1 MRTFVEAATGLP
13 TLLFTTALVV
23 VACFW
28 LLVGLRLTTVDTFD
42 ADADLRAWG
51 LGGVPVAVAFS
62 LLTAI
67 AWGLA
72 VGTTLLLADFV
83 PAGAAAGLLRLATPA
98 GALLVAWRTT
108 RLLVRLSRRHFPEER
123 DPELPARPVSDGGVT
138 GGPGADG
145 ARRTGGEIARRT
157 GDAAAYRPVDGTDRR
172 TDDASAPRPGGGTA
186 RRRGEGTGNRLGD
199 GTARGTGGV
208 SAPRTGD
215 VPAPGR
221 GDVPAPGRGD
231 VPAPRTGGGTAPR
244 TGGGTGQRSGDTAA
258 YRTAPAPAPAPPAP
272 RPAAHGHRRAA

>member
-13 TLLFTTALVV
+13 TLLLTTALVV

-123 DPELPARPVSDGGVT
+123 NPELPARPVSDGGVT
-138 GGPGADG
+138 AGPGADG
-145 ARRTGGEIARRT
+145 AHRTGGEIARRT
-157 GDAAAYRPVDGTDRR
+157 GDTAAYRPGDGTDRH
-172 TDDASAPRPGGGTA
+172 TGDASAPRPGGGTD
-186 RRRGEGTGNRLGD
+186 RRTGEGTGNRLGD
-199 GTARGTGGV
+199 GTARRRGDA

-215 VPAPGR
+215 ASAPGR
-221 GDVPAPGRGD
+221 DDVSAPRRGD
-231 VPAPRTGGGTAPR
+231 VSAPRTGGGTA
-244 TGGGTGQRSGDTAA
+244 QRSGDTAA
-258 YRTAPAPAPAPPAP
+258 YRTAPAP
-272 RPAAHGHRRAA
+272 